1 MVVVRDQKGRSPSRS
16 IRLAVYAR
24 DRYICRYRH
33 CQRAT
38 VDERVVAALALL
50 MPQALPYHR
59 NWPADRAHPLV
70 WTHLAS
76 LEHVKPW
83 STGGDNSLDKPGYD
97 MFAMQLHK
105 EQCLGR
111 STELAS
117 ERGDPRRHRLGWT
130 HVPASAVAA
139 HGERAL
145 TRALRA

>member
-1 MVVVRDQKGRSPSRS
+1 VVVVRDQKGRSPSRS

-83 STGGDNSLDKPGYD
+83 STGGDNSLDNLVTTCSLCNYTKNN
-97 MFAMQLHK
+97 ASVAQLNWQVNV
-105 EQCLGR
+105 ETREDIVWDGLTSLLPQLQR
-111 STELAS
+111 MVN
-117 ERGDPRRHRLGWT
+117 ER
-130 HVPASAVAA
+130 
-139 HGERAL
+139 
-145 TRALRA
+145 